1 MSDYAPKSDL
11 KSSAG
16 VDTSVFAIKVDL
28 TSLKPDIDK
37 LGIDKLETA
46 LADLSKPKN
55 VVEKELVKNQNIIQ
69 IKKV

>member
-1 MSDYAPKSDL
+1 MPDYAPKSDL

-16 VDTSVFAIKVDL
+16 VDTSVFAKKVDL

-55 VVEKELVKNQNIIQ
+55 VV
-69 IKKV
+69 